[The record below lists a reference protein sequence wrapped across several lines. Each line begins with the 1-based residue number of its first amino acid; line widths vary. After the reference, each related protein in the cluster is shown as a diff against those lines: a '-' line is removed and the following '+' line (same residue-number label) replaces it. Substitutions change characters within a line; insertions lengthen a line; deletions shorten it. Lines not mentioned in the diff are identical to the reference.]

1 MTKYGLGDVLLVDD
15 WSGPTDWLG
24 GLIRAGEKARGDGD
38 AVWTHSAIIVN
49 EGGDIVEA
57 LAQGVV
63 RSHISKY
70 AHVQT
75 KVIPLPVTPKDP
87 RRAYAVR
94 FALGQIGDPYGKWDF
109 VSLAF
114 STLFNDKWSSH
125 KDRQPI
131 CSEIVARATESVTQ
145 AGYPFV
151 SERMMPSDLERT
163 LENVPPLPRLNF
175 FQRLGL
181 LLSVTEKAALGLL

>member
-1 MTKYGLGDVLLVDD
+1 MTKYGLGDILLVDD
-15 WSGPTDWLG
+15 WSGQTDYLG
-24 GLIRAGEKARGDGD
+24 SLIRAGERARGDGD
-38 AVWTHSAIIVN
+38 AVWTHSAIIIN

-70 AHVQT
+70 HDVRT

-94 FALGQIGDPYGKWDF
+94 FALGQIGDGYGIADF
-109 VSLAF
+109 LSLAF
-114 STLFNDKWSSH
+114 SILFGNRWTTKQDG
-125 KDRQPI
+125 QFI
-131 CSEIVARATESVTQ
+131 CSELVSRCVEATTEHGFPYS
-145 AGYPFV
+145 P
-151 SERMMPSDLERT
+151 ERMMPADLDRYFDG
-163 LENVPPLPRLNF
+163 VPPLPPLGF

-181 LLSVTEKAALGLL
+181 LLSVTGKALLGLL